1 MQKTTRKAILIST
14 ILAFVV
20 ISPWILL
27 RAQGIRFDFNQKKF
41 VKTGGIFI
49 DVLNPKVEIYLDGKL
64 KRKISFLSNSIFIKN
79 LLPKDHKIEVKKPGY
94 FPWQKTLKVEE
105 GKVTEIKN
113 ILLFKENPRFGL
125 LEKDIKDFLISQD
138 GKEMLVKR
146 MKDDQWEFLI
156 VNLLTNEIH
165 KVFSSQDL
173 GKDVKVKLIQWQEN
187 QKRILYQEITEPRN
201 FIIVDYNLFPQTQII
216 HFSLKGNIK
225 KIALNPLRE
234 NEILFLRENNLFRKN
249 IKSED
254 KENLLLSNIIW
265 FEIQDENLFSLD
277 SSGFITRINLLNQK
291 KEVINKV
298 PLSFSQPAEF
308 KIKIFK
314 DTLFLEIG
322 KTLFSLSPKGAFE
335 KIFEGVEGFKISP
348 NFQELVIW
356 GNKEIWLFKDN
367 LVFLNRFSQSPQFLF
382 WLTSYHLIFNV
393 GEEIKITETDL
404 RDYLNI
410 VTLKK
415 FKNPKINFSNSL
427 KKLYVLS
434 EGNLFVS
441 EKLIP

>member
-1 MQKTTRKAILIST
+1 MQKTTRKVILIST
-14 ILAFVV
+14 IFVFVV
-20 ISPWILL
+20 ITPWILL

-49 DVLNPKVEIYLDGKL
+49 DVLNPKVEIYLDGKFK
-64 KRKISFLSNSIFIKN
+64 KRTHFLSNSIFIKN
-79 LLPKDHKIEVKKPGY
+79 LLPKDHKIEVKKIGY

-113 ILLFKENPRFGL
+113 ILLFKENLNFDL
-125 LEKDIKDFLISQD
+125 LGKDIKDFLISQD
-138 GKEMLVKR
+138 GKEMLAKR
-146 MKDDQWEFLI
+146 MKENQWEFLI
-156 VNLLTNEIH
+156 VNLLTNEFQ
-165 KVFSSQDL
+165 KLFSFQDL
-173 GKDVKVKLIQWQEN
+173 EKDIKVKLIQWQEN
-187 QKRILYQEITEPRN
+187 QKQILYQEITEPQN
-201 FIIVDYNLFPQTQII
+201 FIIVDYNLFPQIQII

-225 KIALNPLRE
+225 KIAFNPSGE
-234 NEILFLRENNLFRKN
+234 YEILFLRENNLFRKN
-249 IKSED
+249 IKSEN
-254 KENLLLSNIIW
+254 KENLLLSNIVW
-265 FEIQDENLFSLD
+265 FEIQNESLFSLD

-298 PLSFSQPAEF
+298 PLSFSQSAEF
-308 KIKIFK
+308 EIKIFK
-314 DTLFLEIG
+314 DTLFLEID
-322 KTLFSLSPKGAFE
+322 KTLFLLSSKGVFE

-348 NFQELVIW
+348 SLQELVIW

-367 LVFLNRFSQSPQFLF
+367 LVFLNRFSQSPESLF
-382 WLTSYHLIFNV
+382 WLTPYHLIFNI
-393 GEEIKITETDL
+393 GKEIKITETDL

-410 VTLKK
+410 ITLKK
-415 FKNPKINFSNSL
+415 FKNPKINFSDSL